1 MPVWSLKRRM
11 LLLNVGFL
19 SIAVILLGFFFVSA
33 QQVVLERFLLER
45 GVSASTQLALL
56 TGAVAEESISED
68 TLQRL
73 ADAVLEEHAVRSVT
87 IYSELLKRPVHSGPS
102 MLPILRER
110 PAINNDVVIGES
122 EGSYRFVRPIDPK
135 QLFTEQPDAAL
146 GWVELEYANHPLIIS
161 MFQVLLTSGGV
172 TLGLLISLIA
182 LALYFSNSYNRK
194 VEKIL
199 AGISQTSS
207 TSMAATI
214 EVDSTQDELDL
225 IASKL
230 NEMWAQFYDAQK
242 ESERSAAQTTR
253 DLRETLETLEVQN
266 IELDLARKEAVN
278 ASHVKSEFLANT
290 SHEIRTPLNG
300 IIGFTNLIMKTPLA
314 DKQIDYVSTI
324 RQSANGLLRIINDIL
339 DFSKIEAGKLVL
351 DYITIN
357 LFDLLEET
365 MTLMAP
371 MSNDKDIVLSIIYQP
386 NVPEFITGDPQRLQQ
401 VMTNLVHNAIKFTDA
416 GYVKIEVASSNNE
429 EIELS
434 VSDTGIGMS
443 DEQQRNLFSAF
454 SQGDRSVSRN
464 YGGTGLGLVIAQRLV
479 EQMGSSIVLHSQE
492 GEGST
497 FRFTLHTKI
506 VSQQNKPIELQPLHV
521 LYNHNDTGLA
531 TAMQHIFRRWN
542 VDAER
547 VLSFEA
553 CTEQLS
559 NYSIDDPVVAVIGV
573 NEANLSSPSEVQL
586 LQTMAEKNN
595 VLVLCAREMQNRV
608 QSKLNFSAENILVI
622 PLRRFELYDALNARL
637 PQEQEQQKKL
647 LNVTQ
652 KTRASSA
659 SQRILIVDDN
669 SANLKLLRLMLE
681 QENFDCLPVSSGA
694 EAIALADQESFEMIF
709 MDIQMPE
716 ISGIEAA
723 QLIRTESILNKA
735 TPVIAVTAHAHIE
748 DRNSFLRAGMND
760 YLGKPIMEDQLRS
773 VLNRWSQDDGGAG
786 AALIDEQTV
795 LVEDTYPGEESERV
809 GPVDVS
815 DCLKL
820 ASNKPAIAHE
830 MLSGLLESL
839 AEQHIEIQRLA
850 QQNTLS
856 ELRDAVHYLHGH
868 ACYTGVP
875 ALRQI
880 CHNIETKLKSNETSA
895 AFSLLAELDSEVARL
910 LNWHE
915 EHDLEVLFE
924 I

>member
-19 SIAVILLGFFFVSA
+19 SIAVILLGFFFVST
-33 QQVVLERFLLER
+33 QQLVLERFLLER

-56 TGAVAEESISED
+56 TAAVSEDSISED
-68 TLQRL
+68 ALQRL
-73 ADAVLEEHAVRSVT
+73 ADSVLEEHSVRSVT
-87 IYSELLKRPVHSGPS
+87 IYSEHLKRPVHSGPS

-110 PAINNDVVIGES
+110 AALNSDVVIGES
-122 EGSYRFVRPIDPK
+122 QGSYRFVRPIDPD
-135 QLFTEQPDAAL
+135 QSFTEQPESAL

-161 MFQVLLTSGGV
+161 MFEVLLTSGGV

-199 AGISQTSS
+199 AGISQTNS
-207 TSMAATI
+207 TSMAASI

-225 IASKL
+225 IATKL

-242 ESERSAAQTTR
+242 ESERGAAQTTR

-416 GYVKIEVASSNNE
+416 GYVKIEVASSNSE

-497 FRFTLHTKI
+497 FKFTLHTKI
-506 VSQQNKPIELQPLHV
+506 VSQQAKPIELQPLQV
-521 LYNHNDTGLA
+521 LYNHGDTGLA

-547 VLSFEA
+547 VLSYEA
-553 CTEQLS
+553 CSQQLS
-559 NYSIDDPVVAVIGV
+559 NYAFDDPVIAVIGV
-573 NEANLSSPSEVQL
+573 SESNLSSPSDVQI
-586 LQTMAEKNN
+586 LQSLAESNS
-595 VLVLCAREMQNRV
+595 VLVLCSREMQNRV
-608 QSKLNFSAENILVI
+608 QSKLKFSADNILVV
-622 PLRRFELYDALNARL
+622 PLRRFELYDALNSRL
-637 PQEQEQQKKL
+637 PHQQEQHKKL
-647 LNVTQ
+647 LNVSQ
-652 KTRASSA
+652 KARTPSD

-681 QENFDCLPVSSGA
+681 QESFDCLPVGSGA

-723 QLIRTESILNKA
+723 QLIRTESTLNKA

-773 VLNRWSQDDGGAG
+773 ILNRWSQDDGGTVAV
-786 AALIDEQTV
+786 ANKNVQT
-795 LVEDTYPGEESERV
+795 EETPQGSDAERV

-839 AEQHIEIQRLA
+839 AEQHTQIQLLG
-850 QQNTLS
+850 QQNKFG

-875 ALRQI
+875 TLRQI
-880 CHNIETKLKSNETSA
+880 CHKIETDLKGNETSA
-895 AFSLLAELDSEVARL
+895 ALALLEELKSEVERL
-910 LNWHE
+910 LDWHE
-915 EHDLEVLFE
+915 
-924 I
+924 